1 MLPIKPRKQIL
12 YLYSKRV
19 IFSFFFIYSTKQ
31 SCVCLMTWTKN
42 SRRHPDLVSC
52 DQRDSTTTTR
62 TKIIK
67 WIIASDRAQLI
78 YRSMSDQWL
87 TGGVSVT
94 TTSNQLGG
102 HTSESTC
109 LNKNRPLRAR
119 RWATIKVH
127 GQPNRNT
134 NGNFGLEKIAKL
146 DKFSK
151 LHLETL
157 HLQTTYLQPRA

>member
-67 WIIASDRAQLI
+67 WIIASD
-78 YRSMSDQWL
+78 QWL
-87 TGGVSVT
+87 AGGVSVT

-134 NGNFGLEKIAKL
+134 NGNFGLEKTKL